1 MGSQRYHE
9 ELVDRAYRQVIGSDK
24 CREFFDLV
32 EKEAEYGF
40 KRTVGEIDVLGYVTG
55 EIVVYAEIKSS
66 SNHLKKA
73 RKQVERFLETGVFDD
88 RFCEA
93 EYFSAGDVENGE
105 VESFFEQVVEKYK
118 EKVRID
124 E

>member
-9 ELVDRAYRQVIGSDK
+9 ELVDRAYRQVIGSNK

-40 KRTVGEIDVLGYVTG
+40 ERTVGEIDVLGYVTG

-73 RKQVERFLETGVFDD
+73 KRQVERFLETGVFEG

-93 EYFSAGDVENGE
+93 EYFSAGDVENGK

-118 EKVRID
+118 EKG
-124 E
+124 